1 MEKETI
7 QSMMRRKVL
16 ELKTDMPGFYT
27 ETYNLVSTLIRLTP
41 ADTELVDLVQEKIS
55 WLYSRPS
62 HKHKMSLAHFEDLYM
77 KYKGDTTFKV
87 RKNKKLDIYEI
98 KRVLDKV
105 RRDLLFYLAIVESPT
120 KNYDI
125 QVGKIKKKIDTDA
138 TPAPPSTGTAGS
150 SEARRKDNER
160 GQSL

>member
-1 MEKETI
+1 MERETI
-7 QSMMRRKVL
+7 QAMMRKKVI

-41 ADTELVDLVQEKIS
+41 AETELIDLVQEKIS
-55 WLYSRPS
+55 WLYSKPS
-62 HKHKMSLAHFEDLYM
+62 YKYKMSLAHFEDLYM
-77 KYKGDTTFKV
+77 RYKGDSTFKV

-105 RRDLLFYLAIVESPT
+105 RRDLLFYLAIIESPT

-125 QVGKIKKKIDTDA
+125 KVAEIEIGRA
-138 TPAPPSTGTAGS
+138 HV
-150 SEARRKDNER
+150 
-160 GQSL
+160 